1 MHLLFAALLLDKA
14 LVYIKIM
21 PKSHSYMKIWRTEEM
36 LAISAFLARHFQML
50 CSQKTKLSNNRYL
63 KNKAT
68 SVLVELRGLGNS
80 FGLWFAIM
88 HAVTLLAQVLSE
100 FWLALSNTLPS
111 RAGVY
116 VDWELT
122 LSANSLNMKS
132 LFWVREFGCA
142 GRKHAVSA
150 GLEAKEQSI
159 SHFIC

>member
-1 MHLLFAALLLDKA
+1 MRLLFPALLLDKA

-21 PKSHSYMKIWRTEEM
+21 LKSRSYMKIWRIEEM
-36 LAISAFLARHFQML
+36 LATSAFLARHFQML

-68 SVLVELRGLGNS
+68 SVLVELRWSGNI
-80 FGLWFAIM
+80 FGLSFAIM

-100 FWLALSNTLPS
+100 FWLVLSNTLPS

-116 VDWELT
+116 VVWELT
-122 LSANSLNMKS
+122 PSANSLNMKS

-142 GRKHAVSA
+142 GWKHAASA